1 MIENIPRFPGAVLV
15 TLVIAL
21 LLTLIPLPEQYEMWR
36 PEWFAL
42 TFIHWALVIREK
54 GSLVLAFIIGLLV
67 DVQYGSLLGQH
78 ALGFVVVTYAATR
91 LGLRMT
97 AEAVLQ
103 QFALITVVLVMY
115 LLLNL
120 WIEGVTGYASRG
132 WLYWGALLSSLLI
145 WPFYHMLL
153 SLFYIQRK
161 VV

>member
-36 PEWFAL
+36 PEWFVL
-42 TFIHWALVIREK
+42 TFVHWALVIREK
-54 GSLVLAFIIGLLV
+54 SSLILAFLMGLLV

-78 ALGFVVVTYAATR
+78 ALGFVIVTYAATR

-103 QFALITVVLVMY
+103 QFALISVVLAMY

-120 WIEGVTGYASRG
+120 WIEGVTGYTLGG
-132 WLYWGALLSSLLI
+132 WLYWGGLLSSLLI

>member
-1 MIENIPRFPGAVLV
+1 MIENIPRFPGAVLA
-15 TLVIAL
+15 TLVVAL
-21 LLTLIPLPEQYEMWR
+21 LLTLIPLPEQYEVWR

-54 GSLVLAFIIGLLV
+54 SSLILAFLIGLLV

-103 QFALITVVLVMY
+103 QFALILVVLAMY
-115 LLLNL
+115 TLLNL
-120 WIEGVTGYASRG
+120 WIEGVTGYTLGG
-132 WLYWGALLSSLLI
+132 WLYWGGLLSSLLI
-145 WPFYHMLL
+145 WPFYHMVL

>member
-15 TLVIAL
+15 TFVIAL
-21 LLTLIPLPEQYEMWR
+21 FLTLIPLPEQYEVWR

-54 GSLVLAFIIGLLV
+54 SSLILAFLLGLLI

-91 LGLRMT
+91 LGLRMS
-97 AEAVLQ
+97 AEAFMQ
-103 QFALITVVLVMY
+103 QLALIAAVLAIY

-120 WIEGVTGYASRG
+120 WIEGVTGYTLGG
-132 WLYWGALLSSLLI
+132 WFYWGTLLSSLLI